1 MDAIISTHILQEHVE
16 FWVAFRIVRH
26 FKQWKKDVGQV
37 LLEVIHQ
44 LV

>member
-1 MDAIISTHILQEHVE
+1 ME
-16 FWVAFRIVRH
+16 FWVAFWIACH

-37 LLEVIHQ
+37 LLEIIHQ